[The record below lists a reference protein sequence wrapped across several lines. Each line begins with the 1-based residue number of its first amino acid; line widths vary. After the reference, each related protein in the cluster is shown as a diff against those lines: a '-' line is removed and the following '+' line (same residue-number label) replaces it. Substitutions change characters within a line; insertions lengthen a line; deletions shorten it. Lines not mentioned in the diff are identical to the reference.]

1 MINRNEGDLRI
12 AEDEFTDILAFELNE
27 FQNSFSVIDI
37 ELGAMHVCFKRS
49 CNCDWADFLPVISG
63 CIQGDKQSNGT

>member
-49 CNCDWADFLPVISG
+49 CNCD
-63 CIQGDKQSNGT
+63 